1 VLVQVEESYYNITHQ
16 TLDIFKTLTVDPLVT
31 HVMKVDDDSYV
42 RMELISKFLQENE
55 KNLRDKELF
64 AGYLE
69 PISGPIRDVNSKW

>member
-1 VLVQVEESYYNITHQ
+1 M
-16 TLDIFKTLTVDPLVT
+16 DIFKTLTVDPLVT